1 MKKPLL
7 HQCIVLDNEDP
18 MMLGRVRAR
27 LLYDE
32 NYLDILSSI
41 KNPPWNEEK
50 DIWTSRDPFI
60 FNPLLPYFLYQVPKV
75 NELIYILY
83 YNDDFIYQNQF
94 YVQGM
99 FSSPTTSSFE
109 YYVGSQKF
117 TGNGI
122 KYTNPKPIKNQ
133 DGTYA
138 NNKPRGV
145 FPNPGDNA
153 LLGRGSADVI
163 VKEND
168 VLIRAGKTRNG
179 IIQGV
184 TPEANSNRSF
194 IQLSRFSDRKV
205 FDNKL
210 TTTELIKEVV
220 MVQYL
225 IEWNILNPE
234 NNFNIFSGQVFLY
247 KLIPDQRVNSDNLD
261 VNSQIEDLKTLIL
274 EESFVN
280 LPIEKTIS
288 FINDFIK
295 LCNSENKING
305 RNIFI
310 NDDKFP
316 IYYRPSSFNYKLII
330 GDSSNDEIIKKSKS
344 NLNFIYSKVKLNE
357 SVVDKGYGLI
367 YAQNKVGYPFSFKKT
382 KSDIYKY
389 VPQSRTYASIGGD
402 RLYLLST
409 QSSIPGKGK
418 INFDGTL
425 YGIDENTFTNEIDP
439 KTSSSV
445 RGEELLKFMNLIVR
459 FLVNHVHPFPGSVP
473 NPASLDGVTRESIL
487 TENQEAYQKILNEN
501 IRLN

>member
-1 MKKPLL
+1 
-7 HQCIVLDNEDP
+7 
-18 MMLGRVRAR
+18 
-27 LLYDE
+27 
-32 NYLDILSSI
+32 
-41 KNPPWNEEK
+41 
-50 DIWTSRDPFI
+50 
-60 FNPLLPYFLYQVPKV
+60 
-75 NELIYILY
+75 
-83 YNDDFIYQNQF
+83 
-94 YVQGM
+94 
-99 FSSPTTSSFE
+99 
-109 YYVGSQKF
+109 
-117 TGNGI
+117 
-122 KYTNPKPIKNQ
+122 
-133 DGTYA
+133 
-138 NNKPRGV
+138 
-145 FPNPGDNA
+145 
-153 LLGRGSADVI
+153 
-163 VKEND
+163 
-168 VLIRAGKTRNG
+168 
-179 IIQGV
+179 
-184 TPEANSNRSF
+184 
-194 IQLSRFSDRKV
+194 
-205 FDNKL
+205 
-210 TTTELIKEVV
+210 

>member
-1 MKKPLL
+1 MKKSLL
-7 HQCIVLDNEDP
+7 HQCVVLDDQDP

-41 KNPPWNEEK
+41 TDPPWNEEK
-50 DIWTSRDPFI
+50 DIWTERDPFI
-60 FNPLLPYFLYQVPKV
+60 FNPLLPYFIYQVPKV

-83 YNDDFIYQNQF
+83 YNEEFTYQNQF
-94 YVQGM
+94 YLQAM

-117 TGNGI
+117 TGVGVR
-122 KYTNPKPIKNQ
+122 YTNPRPIKNQ
-133 DGTYA
+133 DGTYS
-138 NNKPRGV
+138 NNIPKGV
-145 FPNPGDNA
+145 FPNPGDNS

-168 VLIRAGKTRNG
+168 VLIRAGKTKNK
-179 IIQGV
+179 IIQGTV
-184 TPEANSNRSF
+184 PEANSNRAF

-205 FDNKL
+205 FDSKL
-210 TTTELIKEVV
+210 TTTELNKEVV

-247 KLIPDQRVNSDNLD
+247 KLIPDSRVNSDNLD
-261 VNSQIEDLKTLIL
+261 VNSQIEDLKTLIVSQ
-274 EESFVN
+274 SFTD
-280 LPIEKTIS
+280 LTIDKTIS
-288 FINDFIK
+288 YINDFIN
-295 LCNSENKING
+295 LCNSENKISG
-305 RNIFI
+305 KTIFVDG
-310 NDDKFP
+310 NKFP
-316 IYYRPSSFNYKLII
+316 IYYRPSNYNYSLITK
-330 GDSSNDEIIKKSKS
+330 DASDDQIITKAKS
-344 NLNFIYSKVKLNE
+344 NLNFIYGRIKLNQ

-367 YAQNKVGYPFSFKKT
+367 YAQNKVGIPFTLKKT
-382 KSDIYKY
+382 KSDLYKII
-389 VPQSRTYASIGGD
+389 PQSRTYTSIGGD

-409 QSSIPGKGK
+409 QTSIPGKGK

-425 YGIDENTFTNEIDP
+425 YGIDESTFSNEIDP

-445 RGEELLKFMNLIVR
+445 RGDELLKFLNLIVR
-459 FLVNHVHPFPGSVP
+459 FLINHVHPFPGTIPVPVSV
-473 NPASLDGVTRESIL
+473 DGVSSAQIL
-487 TENQEAYQKILNEN
+487 TENQEAPQKILNEN

>member
-138 NNKPRGV
+138 NNIPRGV

-163 VKEND
+163 VKENE
-168 VLIRAGKTRNG
+168 VLVRAGKTRNG

-194 IQLSRFSDRKV
+194 IQLSRFSDKKV

-247 KLIPDQRVNSDNLD
+247 KLIPNQRVNSDNLD

-274 EESFVN
+274 TESFEN
-280 LPIEKTIS
+280 LPIEQTIS
-288 FINDFIK
+288 FINNFIN

-310 NDDKFP
+310 NDVKFP
-316 IYYRPSSFNYKLII
+316 IYYRPSNFNYKLII
-330 GDSSNDEIIKKSKS
+330 GDSSNDEIVKNSKS
-344 NLNFIYSKVKLNE
+344 NLNLIYSKVKLNE

-367 YAQNKVGYPFSFKKT
+367 YAKNKVGFPFSFKKT

-389 VPQSRTYASIGGD
+389 VPQSKTYASIGGD

-425 YGIDENTFTNEIDP
+425 YGIDENKFTNEIDP

-445 RGEELLKFMNLIVR
+445 RGEELLNFMNLIVR
-459 FLVNHVHPFPGSVP
+459 FLVNHVHPFPGTPPTPVSI
-473 NPASLDGVTRESIL
+473 DGVSTLSIL
-487 TENQEAYQKILNEN
+487 TENQEAGQKILNEN